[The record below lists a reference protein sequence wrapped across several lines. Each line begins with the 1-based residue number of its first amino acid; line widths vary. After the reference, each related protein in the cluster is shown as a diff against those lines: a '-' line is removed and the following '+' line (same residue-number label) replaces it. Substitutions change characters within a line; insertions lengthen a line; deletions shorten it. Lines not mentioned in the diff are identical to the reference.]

1 MSGELAQRP
10 LALHR
15 VDNRPRLCTCTHIRA
30 SSLTAYQRCL
40 LSTSGPGRGF
50 ARIPGR
56 PGTAF
61 AGVDSRRPAD
71 LDVYL
76 QACTGELAQRLLA
89 LPPVDNRPQLCHA
102 SLCSAY
108 RHCLLLT
115 TGPSCVPARTLGEP
129 AHRLPALPPVDNQPW
144 ARTCTYTWASWG
156 RITGVASCQTALD
169 MYLHTCFG
177 KLVQHL
183 PALRPIDNRLQ
194 LGSVELARRL
204 PALPPVD
211 TRPQLCT
218 CTHTRAGLL
227 TAYRHCLP
235 PTISH
240 GCARIPRQAGASLPV
255 LPPLDKQPWTYTCT
269 HASVSWRSLYRRCV
283 LLTTGSD

>member
-1 MSGELAQRP
+1 MYLHAYSGSL
-10 LALHR
+10 
-15 VDNRPRLCTCTHIRA
+15 
-30 SSLTAYQRCL
+30 LTACRHCPL
-40 LSTSGPGRGF
+40 LTIGHGHVP

-56 PGTAF
+56 
-61 AGVDSRRPAD
+61 AG
-71 LDVYL
+71 
-76 QACTGELAQRLLA
+76 
-89 LPPVDNRPQLCHA
+89 
-102 SLCSAY
+102 
-108 RHCLLLT
+108 
-115 TGPSCVPARTLGEP
+115 
-129 AHRLPALPPVDNQPW
+129 
-144 ARTCTYTWASWG
+144 G

-177 KLVQHL
+177 ELAQHL

-194 LGSVELARRL
+194 LVLVELARRL

-235 PTISH
+235 PTTSH

-255 LPPLDKQPWTYTCT
+255 LPSLDKQPWTCTCT

-283 LLTTGSD
+283 LLTIGSD